1 MNKTHLYLLKRF
13 SQTYWPYYGLI
24 ETKFYV
30 GESFD
35 QDIKELREKEMIEPC
50 AGLNGWLIKLI
61 NIENKWIIHNQN
73 K

>member
-1 MNKTHLYLLKRF
+1 MNKLEAYLRKRF
-13 SQTYWPYYGLI
+13 MATHWPYYGLI

-35 QDIKELREKEMIEPC
+35 QDIKELRGKKMVEPC
-50 AGLNGWLIKLI
+50 AGLNGWLIKMI
-61 NIENKWIIHNQN
+61 NIYKWDNL